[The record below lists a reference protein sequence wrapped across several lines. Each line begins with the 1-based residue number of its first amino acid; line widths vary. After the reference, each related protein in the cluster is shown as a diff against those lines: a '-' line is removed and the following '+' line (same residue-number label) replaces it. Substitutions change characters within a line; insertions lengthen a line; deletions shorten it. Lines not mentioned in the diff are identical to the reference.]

1 MEMINYF
8 FLIIK
13 NRNDLALSKGMDKN
27 ELEIVFEF
35 FCGFTCLQLA
45 ENSKDDSE
53 QLTTSFFAR
62 EDCQVKNN
70 ASIICS
76 INDFEAVCII
86 NITSSSNMLF
96 QSLRI

>member
-1 MEMINYF
+1 
-8 FLIIK
+8 
-13 NRNDLALSKGMDKN
+13 MDKN
-27 ELEIVFEF
+27 ELEIVSEF
-35 FCGFTCLQLA
+35 FCGFILA

-86 NITSSSNMLF
+86 NISSSSNMLF

>member
-1 MEMINYF
+1 
-8 FLIIK
+8 
-13 NRNDLALSKGMDKN
+13 MDKN
-27 ELEIVFEF
+27 ELEIVSEF

-86 NITSSSNMLF
+86 NISSSSNMLF

>member
-1 MEMINYF
+1 MTKHCNKEW
-8 FLIIK
+8 IK
-13 NRNDLALSKGMDKN
+13 MNLKLS
-27 ELEIVFEF
+27 ES

-53 QLTTSFFAR
+53 QTTSFFAR
-62 EDCQVKNN
+62 EGCQIKNN
-70 ASIICS
+70 ASIIGS
-76 INDFEAVCII
+76 INGFEAVCII